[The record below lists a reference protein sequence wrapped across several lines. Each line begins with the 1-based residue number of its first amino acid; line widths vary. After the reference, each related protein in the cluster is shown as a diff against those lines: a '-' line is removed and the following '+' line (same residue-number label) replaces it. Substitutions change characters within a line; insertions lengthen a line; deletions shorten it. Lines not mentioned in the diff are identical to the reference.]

1 MAPSHGIIEIR
12 SLTDLLSLYEISAD
26 ITLTKEQY
34 SHPLRP
40 YRLIKPEASCQYQKK
55 GTCCSTMHQH
65 GFVVALK
72 DGSMAVIGHCCALNH
87 LGLDDADVRRAFTQL
102 DAAEKRKIRRHKVE
116 TLLVQRGAFAERI
129 KMANIRHRKLLGRIS
144 QVLGTLPNP
153 VGDSLQTRWKSGN
166 LEVLWSYQI
175 IKKGIDEAGKRYE
188 ERHWYPHSFGKLKGM
203 GLWLQLGQQGY
214 QEKLVDL
221 RRQLDEIPDKTRLN
235 NTELEQAEVILNRL
249 SELMVIERE
258 LDSQNRLVEDF
269 LDPANLEMTI
279 QLTSNQ
285 KTRAETVLAVHRL
298 RDEPCGMAPEKYVA
312 EIDLRL
318 KQRYSAGAIKI
329 A

>member
-34 SHPLRP
+34 GHPLRP
-40 YRLIKPEASCQYQKK
+40 YRLMKPEASCQYQKK
-55 GTCCSTMHQH
+55 GTRCSTMHQH

-72 DGSMAVIGHCCALNH
+72 DGSMTVIGHCCALNH

-129 KMANIRHRKLLGRIS
+129 KKANIRHRKLLGRIS

-258 LDSQNRLVEDF
+258 LDSQDRLVEDF